1 MSYQFWSWR
10 TFTGPKH
17 DLPCKK
23 HIATWEFS
31 TSCNQYERCWP
42 IMTSTFQMWRRVS
55 RPQPQPVQSGLSSS
69 FPSLHRDDKRGATAL
84 GSPTQP
90 SPSSQLTKTNRPLLL
105 DHLTATFQISKSDRG
120 RINEPR
126 LRAGSSHCPFT
137 LSHCWLCHN
146 IIDLGYPNIYWSTW
160 GMPWKAG
167 SIAYELKVNHGACFL
182 VHHQLCKCASS
193 WLA

>member
-1 MSYQFWSWR
+1 MLLIRIFRCIYICHTSFEV
-10 TFTGPKH
+10 GELLL
-17 DLPCKK
+17 DLNMTYLVRNILPLGN
-23 HIATWEFS
+23 S
-31 TSCNQYERCWP
+31 VPTSCNQYEKCWP

-137 LSHCWLCHN
+137 L
-146 IIDLGYPNIYWSTW
+146 
-160 GMPWKAG
+160 
-167 SIAYELKVNHGACFL
+167 
-182 VHHQLCKCASS
+182 
-193 WLA
+193 